1 MRKRLLGAI
10 AAVAAG
16 AGAAWGQGHPAPPP
30 PAPIGTVGGY
40 GGMMPAT
47 GYGEPIPPPV
57 GYGAAAAVP
66 PPGAADPSG
75 LFPGGPVGYPPPG
88 LYGQPQWQ
96 PPFTAA
102 DGGVNS
108 RMAPKVWANAEYL
121 LWFAKA
127 QPARFPFV
135 TTSAP
140 ADGGR
145 LGEPTTLVLHSN
157 TDLGYNLFSGFRVT
171 AGFFKDDCQRT
182 GWYASGFLLEHKAN
196 VFFAQ
201 SDATGQPLLA
211 RPFIN
216 AITGLPDVLLV
227 SFPTFAAGNVT
238 VYASNRTWGAE
249 GGPYINLYRSCPG
262 GDGCD
267 CGPLWNIDALFGFR
281 YLEVKEQLRI
291 QSFTD
296 ILPGQAVPFDGK
308 LYAGPVNIEVNDEF
322 NTLNQF
328 YGGQVGLNAELR
340 YGKLYLSVLGKIA
353 LGVMHET
360 VDINGWS
367 ILRQGPLVAPS
378 VIHAGLYANAT
389 NIGRFHDDEFAVV
402 PEVNIN
408 LGYNWRSWLTTYVGY
423 SFLYA
428 SRVVRPG
435 DQYSPVINPAIIP
448 TSPSFGLGGAIATPN
463 PVLTQTDYWLQGVS
477 FGIILRY

>member
-1 MRKRLLGAI
+1 
-10 AAVAAG
+10 
-16 AGAAWGQGHPAPPP
+16 
-30 PAPIGTVGGY
+30 
-40 GGMMPAT
+40 MPAT
-47 GYGEPIPPPV
+47 GYAPPIPPPV
-57 GYGAAAAVP
+57 GGYGAAAPA
-66 PPGAADPSG
+66 GAGDPSG

-88 LYGQPQWQ
+88 LYGQQQWQ
-96 PPFTAA
+96 PPFTPL

-108 RMAPKVWANAEYL
+108 RMAPKVWVDTEYL

-140 ADGGR
+140 AAGGR
-145 LGEPTTLVLHSN
+145 LGESSTLVLHSN
-157 TDLGYNLFSGFRVT
+157 DDLGYNLFSGFRIT
-171 AGFFKDDCQRT
+171 AGFFKDDCQRH

-249 GGPYINLYRSCPG
+249 GGPYINLYRSEPS

-267 CGPLWNIDALFGFR
+267 CGPLWNIDAMIGFR
-281 YLEVKEQLRI
+281 YLEVKELLRI
-291 QSFTD
+291 QSFTN
-296 ILPGQAVPFDGK
+296 ILPGQAVTFDGK
-308 LYAGPVNIEVNDEF
+308 LYNGPVNIEVNDEI

-328 YGGQVGLNAELR
+328 YGGNFGLNTEMR
-340 YGKLYLSVLGKIA
+340 YGKCFLSATGKVAI
-353 LGVMHET
+353 GVMHER
-360 VDINGWS
+360 VDINGFS
-367 ILRQGPLVAPS
+367 ILRQGPLIAPS
-378 VIHAGLYANAT
+378 VVRGGLYANAN
-389 NIGRFHDDEFAVV
+389 NIGRFHHDEFAVV
-402 PEVNIN
+402 PEVEFK
-408 LGYNWRSWLTTYVGY
+408 LGYNWRSWLTTYIGY

-435 DQYSPVINPAIIP
+435 DQYSPVVNPAIIP
-448 TSPSFGLGGAIATPN
+448 TSPSFGLGGPIATPN
-463 PVLTQTDYWLQGVS
+463 PVLTHTDYWLQGVS
-477 FGIILRY
+477 FGFILRY